1 MWESWRGFEPER
13 WWSQE
18 ITCCSVCKLRFI
30 RNWAYLGGSPRLMP
44 WLVETPPLFWWV
56 SPCCC
61 QAEVWLRLAAGDW
74 STFRPLE
81 PYTYSLPV
89 WYRNLRLR
97 NWPSLGPGVT
107 GGRDSGGSDEAGV
120 DLQLIRWPRCK
131 TALLNDLY
139 HAPADFLS
147 LISSWLPDCLSD
159 SLGRYGCTRCLC
171 DPQGDVT
178 SSSSPTVACDP
189 WKLQH
194 IEVRGT
200 RRSRTIWKS

>member
-1 MWESWRGFEPER
+1 MVAPGWCHGWLKPPPVLVGFALLLSG
-13 WWSQE
+13 WSM
-18 ITCCSVCKLRFI
+18 V
-30 RNWAYLGGSPRLMP
+30 A
-44 WLVETPPLFWWV
+44 
-56 SPCCC
+56 PCCGRLKHVP
-61 QAEVWLRLAAGDW
+61 ALRALYLFVA
-74 STFRPLE
+74 
-81 PYTYSLPV
+81 SLI
-89 WYRNLRLR
+89 RNLRLR